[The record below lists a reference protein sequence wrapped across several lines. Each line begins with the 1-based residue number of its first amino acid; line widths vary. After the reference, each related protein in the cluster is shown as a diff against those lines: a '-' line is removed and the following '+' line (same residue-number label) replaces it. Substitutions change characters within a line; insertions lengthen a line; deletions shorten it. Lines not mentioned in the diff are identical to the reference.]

1 MPSSNNIRPE
11 TPNHALQRTAPAV
24 TLAASAAAFPPAMQ
38 PARQPPP
45 SLSLGSLGYFR
56 TYPKSPPFNA
66 HARTILVKAKAH
78 LDHFNEAPPPS
89 PAEISRLKCRLETD
103 GRKGESPATFASEED
118 ANGTEHKKA

>member
-1 MPSSNNIRPE
+1 MPA

-66 HARTILVKAKAH
+66 PARTILVKAKAH

-89 PAEISRLKCRLETD
+89 PTDNSETKCRLEQND
-103 GRKGESPATFASEED
+103 FKAKNPATLAPEED
-118 ANGTEHKKA
+118 AIGTEHKKA